1 VPVLDPVHVERPRF
15 AGGPGSAFSAQVIVV
30 NDDHNTFEHVI
41 VTFCRVLP
49 SMTPPK
55 AERLAWTIHRS
66 GRATVWSGNRE
77 AAELYVEQLTGAGLR
92 AELD

>member
-1 VPVLDPVHVERPRF
+1 MPVLDPVRVEQPRLG
-15 AGGPGSAFSAQVIVV
+15 GGPGSAFSAQVIVL

-49 SMTPPK
+49 SMSPQK
-55 AERLAWTIHRS
+55 AERLAWTIHSS

>member
-1 VPVLDPVHVERPRF
+1 VPVLDPVRVEQPRL
-15 AGGPGSAFSAQVIVV
+15 AGGPGSAFSAQVIVL

-41 VTFCRVLP
+41 VTFCRVIP